1 MPRNWKTKRIVLPF
15 LCEDGSN
22 GLVNLAVVEFNVRPS
37 LSSRQ
42 ALAALKKVLTQ
53 WVKTTKDGRT
63 AWKQS
68 SEDFNIGDLSLC
80 EEDFKRY
87 GAKGLE
93 AQGVYSFNI
102 LYCGDVADA
111 ETFDTILIDKAKL

>member
-1 MPRNWKTKRIVLPF
+1 MSRNWKTKRIVLPF
-15 LCEDGSN
+15 LCEDGSD
-22 GLVNLAVVEFNVRPS
+22 GLINLAVVEFTVRPN

-53 WVKTTKDGRT
+53 WVKTTKDGRA

-68 SEDFNIGDLSLC
+68 SEDFNIGDLALC
-80 EEDFKRY
+80 DEDFKKY
-87 GAKGLE
+87 GAKALE
-93 AQGVYSFNI
+93 TLGVYGFNI

-111 ETFDTILIDKAKL
+111 ETFDTILIDETKI